1 MCLGG
6 SAAPTWQPPQRQ
18 EPEPG
23 PDSPNDKVNNM
34 DVDNKNERNYGIP
47 DRPDKEYSGWQRDV
61 TSEGYEGQYS
71 KGWRNKDGTYWRK
84 SSSGDGVEQWDPS
97 GTKNYGGTQSGRSD
111 KAY

>member
-1 MCLGG
+1 MCLFG

-34 DVDNKNERNYGIP
+34 DVDNQNERNYGIP
-47 DRPDKEYSGWQRDV
+47 DAPEKQYARWEMEDK
-61 TSEGYEGQYS
+61 YS
-71 KGWRNKDGTYWRK
+71 KGWRKADGTYWRANK
-84 SSSGDGVEQWDPS
+84 DSSGKTTGYEQFDPS
-97 GTKNYGGTQSGRSD
+97 GTKNYGGSQSGRSD